1 VTEDVGVGKF
11 GSERNCERMS
21 SRPEAG
27 KQVQDRECVKLQVE
41 SRLPPWEIKTWKD
54 SDESVEVV
62 IDLKRPLQR
71 GQ

>member
-1 VTEDVGVGKF
+1 VTKDVGVGKF

-27 KQVQDRECVKLQVE
+27 KRECVKLQVE